1 MHSSFSLLPAILGI
15 IRHHK
20 EFQRVSS
27 SATRYPRLPIRAS
40 QGILLSSLRFYSFV
54 WFFICYFYFFS
65 FLFFS
70 FLLLPCRYRL
80 IPNTSCVF
88 GLDLTSHCDG
98 TSPLLHHPHLSPLPL
113 PLTSSIPL
121 VLPSNPAVTIRP

>member
-1 MHSSFSLLPAILGI
+1 MPLLSLLPAILGI
-15 IRHHK
+15 IQHHR
-20 EFQRVSS
+20 EFLRVSS
-27 SATRYPRLPIRAS
+27 SVTHSPRLPIHAS
-40 QGILLSSLRFYSFV
+40 QGILLSSLRFGSVVSLLILFLHLC
-54 WFFICYFYFFS
+54 F

-98 TSPLLHHPHLSPLPL
+98 TSPPLHHPNLSPLPL